1 MTVSNHRKRN
11 VYSGNLFVFLV
22 LPVDAY
28 PHFFMKYIQYP
39 LQDGY
44 YMYIY

>member
-11 VYSGNLFVFLV
+11 VYSLFVFLV

-28 PHFFMKYIQYP
+28 PHIFMKYNQYP